1 MMRNLWQCLMLAA
14 LLLVPGLLLAACG
27 VLGGPAGAEPAANDT
42 TAAEVAT
49 DIPTPTLAVP
59 PAGGEVATALPPTP
73 TGFPLPAL
81 PDMGLAPDFS
91 NEIWL
96 NSEPLRLADLR
107 GKVVLVEFWTFGCI
121 NCQRMIPY
129 MREWHDAFT
138 GEDFIIVSVH
148 YPEFSY
154 EENVDNVRDAL
165 LRNGIAYP
173 VAIDNDGRTWRAYQQ
188 RYWPTRYVLDK
199 EGHIRYKHIG
209 EGAYDET
216 AAVISYLMR
225 EPEPGT

>member
-1 MMRNLWQCLMLAA
+1 MRNLWPY
-14 LLLVPGLLLAACG
+14 LLLVTLLLVAALLLAACG
-27 VLGGPAGAEPAANDT
+27 ALGAPAGAEPADS
-42 TAAEVAT
+42 
-49 DIPTPTLAVP
+49 PTPTLAVP
-59 PAGGEVATALPPTP
+59 PAGEEAATVLPPSP
-73 TGFPLPAL
+73 TGPPLPPL

-129 MREWHDAFT
+129 MREWHDTFT

-148 YPEFSY
+148 YPEFGY

-199 EGHIRYKHIG
+199 AGHIRYKHIG

-216 AAVISYLMR
+216 AAVISYLMG
-225 EPEPGT
+225 EPEPET